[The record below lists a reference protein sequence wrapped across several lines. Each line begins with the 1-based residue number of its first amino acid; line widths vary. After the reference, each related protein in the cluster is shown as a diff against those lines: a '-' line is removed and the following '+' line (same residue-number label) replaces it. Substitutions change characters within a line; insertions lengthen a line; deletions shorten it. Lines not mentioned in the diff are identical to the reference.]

1 MRVSGVAVDITIDEE
16 FAAMIKPLEAEER
29 QQLEENIV
37 EHGGARDPLVVWV
50 EPAPKYC
57 SHCSA
62 VFSASDS
69 DSISHCRHCDHHYS
83 AGGTCSN
90 CGKKMPKRPDIVSCE
105 PQLILLD
112 GHNRYE
118 ICTRLGLPF
127 DICELRF
134 VRREEAEDW
143 IDRNQLGRRNLDPRH
158 LSLLRGR
165 RYNRTKPKKG
175 GQEGNSNASKN
186 EPDKM
191 SDSIASASSLAAEHG
206 VNEKTIRLDGNFA
219 EAVETLG
226 IEREIIAG
234 EIDAPKHEIVSAF
247 KALPDKPT
255 PEQVAAAV
263 EVVKT
268 RPHVA
273 NNGGDN
279 EWYTPAEY
287 IEAARSVLGG
297 FDLDPAS
304 NPVANEVV
312 GAQEFYTAE
321 SDGLSKEW
329 AGRVWM
335 NPPYESGLIGRFAEK
350 LCETFEA
357 GGVTSAVVLVNNA
370 TETRWFQAIAGQA
383 SAVCFPKGRVKF
395 WHPRKE
401 AVPLQGQAVLYLGS
415 DARAF
420 VEEFSAFG
428 FCMEVS
434 R

>member
-1 MRVSGVAVDITIDEE
+1 MPQVFQDIIVDAE
-16 FAAMIKPLEAEER
+16 FAALIPPLSAEER

-37 EHGGARDPLVVWV
+37 EHGGARDPLVVW
-50 EPAPKYC
+50 
-57 SHCSA
+57 
-62 VFSASDS
+62 ASKGS
-69 DSISHCRHCDHHYS
+69 L
-83 AGGTCSN
+83 T
-90 CGKKMPKRPDIVSCE
+90 
-105 PQLILLD
+105 LLD
-112 GHNRYE
+112 GHNRHE

-134 VRREEAEDW
+134 GSREEAEDW

-158 LSLLRGR
+158 VSLLRGR
-165 RYNRTKPKKG
+165 RYNRTKKDHG
-175 GQEGNSNASKN
+175 GKRESSSQN
-186 EPDKM
+186 ENLRTAK
-191 SDSIASASSLAAEHG
+191 ALAGEHG
-206 VNEKTIRLDGNFA
+206 VSQATICRDGDFA
-219 EAVETLG
+219 EAAETLG

-287 IEAARSVLGG
+287 IDAARSVLGG

-357 GGVTSAVVLVNNA
+357 GDVTSAVVLVNNA